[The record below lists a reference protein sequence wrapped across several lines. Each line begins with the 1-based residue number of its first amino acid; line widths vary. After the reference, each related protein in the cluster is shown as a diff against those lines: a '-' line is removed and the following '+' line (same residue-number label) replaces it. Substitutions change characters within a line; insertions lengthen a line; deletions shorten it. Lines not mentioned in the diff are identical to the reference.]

1 MTSRLQDLARS
12 RARPQE
18 APEEQCDLCAE
29 SIAPE
34 HRHLLDLESRRLLCA
49 CRACSILFD
58 RSGAGGG
65 HYRLIPDRV
74 VALEDVGLDDATWQG
89 FGIPVDMAFFFHSSA
104 AGRVVAF
111 YPSPLGATESLLD
124 LDAWDDRLLAELE
137 PDVEALLVNRT
148 RRQSGRDRGHR
159 VDRSVQTDERAKP
172 ARPEDGTGS
181 GAVGEHWI
189 VPVDRC
195 YELVG
200 LVRTHWKGFT
210 GGDEVWQAL
219 DEFFDSLRKEATWQ
233 GSRSASRT

>member
-1 MTSRLQDLARS
+1 MTSRLQELARS
-12 RARPQE
+12 RPRREPPA
-18 APEEQCDLCAE
+18 EEQCDLCAE
-29 SIAPE
+29 PIPPG

-74 VALEDVGLDDATWQG
+74 VALEDVGLDDQTWQS
-89 FGIPVDMAFFFHSSA
+89 FGIPVEMAFFFHSSA

-111 YPSPLGATESLLD
+111 YPSPRGATESLLD
-124 LDAWDDRLLAELE
+124 LEAWDGRVLAELE

-148 RRQSGRDRGHR
+148 RGRR
-159 VDRSVQTDERAKP
+159 EC
-172 ARPEDGTGS
+172 
-181 GAVGEHWI
+181 WL

-200 LVRTHWKGFT
+200 LVRTHWKGF
-210 GGDEVWQAL
+210 GGGAEVWEAL
-219 DEFFDSLRKEATWQ
+219 DEFFDRLRKEATWQ

>member
-1 MTSRLQDLARS
+1 MTSRLQELARA
-12 RARPQE
+12 RERPQP
-18 APEEQCDLCAE
+18 AAEEERCDLCAE
-29 SIAPE
+29 PIPPE

-74 VALEDVGLDDATWQG
+74 VALEDVDQTWA
-89 FGIPVDMAFFFHSSA
+89 IPVEMAFFFHSTA

-111 YPSPLGATESLLD
+111 YPSPLGATESQLD
-124 LDAWDDRLLAELE
+124 FDDRLLEDLE

-148 RRQSGRDRGHR
+148 RGQR
-159 VDRSVQTDERAKP
+159 EC
-172 ARPEDGTGS
+172 
-181 GAVGEHWI
+181 WI

-200 LVRTHWKGFT
+200 LVRTHWKGF
-210 GGDEVWQAL
+210 GGGAEVWDAL
-219 DEFFDSLRKEATWQ
+219 DGFFDRLRKEAAWD
-233 GSRSASRT
+233 SRSASRT

>member
-1 MTSRLQDLARS
+1 MTSRLQELARP
-12 RARPQE
+12 RARPRE
-18 APEEQCDLCAE
+18 APADEQCDLCAE
-29 SIAPE
+29 PIPPQ

-74 VALEDVGLDDATWQG
+74 VALEDVGLDDQTWQS
-89 FGIPVDMAFFFHSSA
+89 FGIPVEMAFFFHSSA

-124 LDAWDDRLLAELE
+124 LDDDRVLTDLE

-148 RRQSGRDRGHR
+148 RGRR
-159 VDRSVQTDERAKP
+159 
-172 ARPEDGTGS
+172 
-181 GAVGEHWI
+181 EHWI

-200 LVRTHWKGFT
+200 LVRTHWKGF
-210 GGDEVWQAL
+210 GGGAEVWDAL
-219 DEFFDSLRKEATWQ
+219 DGFFDKLRKEAAW

>member
-1 MTSRLQDLARS
+1 MSSRLQEPARG
-12 RARPQE
+12 RARE
-18 APEEQCDLCAE
+18 AAQPEEERCELCAE
-29 SIAPE
+29 PISPE

-49 CRACSILFD
+49 CRACTILFD

-74 VALEDVGLDDATWQG
+74 VALDLELDDQTWQS
-89 FGIPVDMAFFFHSSA
+89 FGIPVEMAFFFHSSA

-124 LDAWDDRLLAELE
+124 LDAWDDRLLTELE

-148 RRQSGRDRGHR
+148 RGRR
-159 VDRSVQTDERAKP
+159 EC
-172 ARPEDGTGS
+172 
-181 GAVGEHWI
+181 WI

-200 LVRTHWKGFT
+200 LVRTHWKGF
-210 GGDEVWQAL
+210 GGGAEVWEAL
-219 DEFFDSLRKEATWQ
+219 DGFFDRLRKEATWQ
-233 GSRSASRT
+233 G